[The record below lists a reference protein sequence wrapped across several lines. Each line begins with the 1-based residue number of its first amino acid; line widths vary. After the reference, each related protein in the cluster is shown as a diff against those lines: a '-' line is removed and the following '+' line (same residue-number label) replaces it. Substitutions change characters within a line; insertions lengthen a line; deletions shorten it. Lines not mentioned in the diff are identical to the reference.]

1 MWTGWFVT
9 DFSFASLMLCVSK
22 VFCSR
27 RGLDLGLYALDR
39 MHFVGGGGHSGLT
52 CGSEWLEVE
61 VRQSSRDLRR
71 PPVGRDHLCSG
82 LLLRPSVTVAP
93 RWGGRRSSASF
104 FIRRSSSNWVISSDT
119 IKARHM
125 YVLIKTLNNSKKMLL
140 F

>member
-1 MWTGWFVT
+1 MG
-9 DFSFASLMLCVSK
+9 
-22 VFCSR
+22 
-27 RGLDLGLYALDR
+27 G
-39 MHFVGGGGHSGLT
+39 VGYSGLT

-71 PPVGRDHLCSG
+71 PPAGRDHLCTG

-104 FIRRSSSNWVISSDT
+104 FIRRSSSNWPISSDT

-125 YVLIKTLNNSKKMLL
+125 SVLIKTTARRCYFSDLKMLL
-140 F
+140 TNNTSITAKRWLKILLDENDSLCTLSRPRWS